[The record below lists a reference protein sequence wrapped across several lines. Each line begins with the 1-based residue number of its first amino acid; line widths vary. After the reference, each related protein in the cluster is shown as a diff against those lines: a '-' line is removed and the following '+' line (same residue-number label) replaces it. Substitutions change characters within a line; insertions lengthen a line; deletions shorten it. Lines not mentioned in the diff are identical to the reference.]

1 VREEAGAPSLIYIDL
16 HLVHEVTSPQ
26 AFSGLRARGLKVR
39 RPDLTVATTD
49 HSIPTSD
56 RSLPILDP
64 IAANQ
69 VAQLDINCKE
79 FGIPHYGV
87 HSEHQGIVH
96 VIGPELGFTQ
106 PGMTVVCGDSHTA
119 THGAFGALAF
129 GIGTSEVENVLAT
142 QCLLQRPSKTFKVQ
156 VDGTLKPGVTAKDI
170 ILAFCARVGVGGATA
185 TVLEYAGSAIRALDM
200 EGRMTVC
207 NMSIEAGAR
216 AGLIA
221 PDDKTFNYLHG
232 RPFAPKGADWD
243 AAVAR
248 WKQLP
253 SDEGAGFDREVSID
267 ADSLEPMITWG
278 TNPGMG
284 VKVSGAVP
292 DPSGISDPLERD
304 AVAKALIYM
313 GLEAGKPILGRPVN
327 VVFIGSCTNSRI
339 TDLRAAAALLKG
351 RKVSPNVRVM
361 VVPGS
366 MEVKRQAIAEGLPE
380 LFRAAGCD
388 YREPGCSMCIAMNGD
403 QLQPGEYSVST
414 SNRNFE
420 GRQGKGGRTFLAS
433 PLTAA
438 ASALTGV
445 VTDVRTIL

>member
-1 VREEAGAPSLIYIDL
+1 MG
-16 HLVHEVTSPQ
+16 
-26 AFSGLRARGLKVR
+26 
-39 RPDLTVATTD
+39 
-49 HSIPTSD
+49 
-56 RSLPILDP
+56 
-64 IAANQ
+64 
-69 VAQLDINCKE
+69 
-79 FGIPHYGV
+79 
-87 HSEHQGIVH
+87 HQ
-96 VIGPELGFTQ
+96 P
-106 PGMTVVCGDSHTA
+106 
-119 THGAFGALAF
+119 
-129 GIGTSEVENVLAT
+129 
-142 QCLLQRPSKTFKVQ
+142 R
-156 VDGTLKPGVTAKDI
+156 
-170 ILAFCARVGVGGATA
+170 
-185 TVLEYAGSAIRALDM
+185 
-200 EGRMTVC
+200 
-207 NMSIEAGAR
+207 
-216 AGLIA
+216 
-221 PDDKTFNYLHG
+221 HG
-232 RPFAPKGADWD
+232 RY
-243 AAVAR
+243 R
-248 WKQLP
+248 H
-253 SDEGAGFDREVSID
+253 RRC
-267 ADSLEPMITWG
+267 
-278 TNPGMG
+278 
-284 VKVSGAVP
+284 P

-313 GLEAGKPILGRPVN
+313 GLEAGKPILGHPVN

-351 RKVSPNVRVM
+351 RKVNPNVRVM